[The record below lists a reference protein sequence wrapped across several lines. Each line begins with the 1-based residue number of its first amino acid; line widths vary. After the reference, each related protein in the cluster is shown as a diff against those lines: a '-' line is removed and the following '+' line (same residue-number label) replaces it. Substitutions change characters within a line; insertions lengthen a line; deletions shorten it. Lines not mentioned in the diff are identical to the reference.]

1 MKIKVPTFLDIE
13 LSHEN
18 KCDVTIATLRELM
31 KWPEGSAVKD
41 GKLFVTKMYHT
52 SHSWTDIEVIREAT
66 AADIAIQ
73 LLIDKIH
80 KYK

>member
-18 KCDVTIATLRELM
+18 KCDVTITTLRELM
-31 KWPEGSAVKD
+31 KWPDGASVKSD
-41 GKLFVTKMYHT
+41 KLIQTKTYHT

>member
-31 KWPEGSAVKD
+31 KWPEGAAVKND
-41 GKLFVTKMYHT
+41 KLIIANTYYT